1 MKKLGVIL
9 VGLTMSLGVAYSQER
24 VDSVSTSTEGSSK
37 GDTGY
42 NPLSVRPVHVSD
54 IMWKK
59 GIVRAMDLREKQNT
73 PLFSKNRELT
83 KLILEAVLKGDIT
96 PYTNDSIASK
106 LTMDDFNTNLLMPS
120 DVAPMTIEEKQIT
133 FAQDGDSSI
142 FKNSDAESYSAKDI
156 YMLQLTEDMLFDK
169 QRSRLY
175 YDILSVTLMISPD
188 HPRNTKGIEVNIA
201 SFSYKELV
209 EKVFKDNPKAIWFN
223 VQNDQ
228 QHKNLADAFD
238 LRLFSSYIIKVS
250 NPNDAR
256 LVDIYDNDQEK
267 GIRAS
272 QWAAMEILEYEHNL
286 WEF

>member
-9 VGLTMSLGVAYSQER
+9 VGLTMSLGVAYGQER
-24 VDSVSTSTEGSSK
+24 VDSVSTTTEGSSN

-42 NPLSVRPVHVSD
+42 NPLSVRPVHISD

-120 DVAPMTIEEKQIT
+120 DVAPMTQEEKEIT

-142 FKNSDAESYSAKDI
+142 FKNSDAESYTAKDI

-175 YDILSVTLMISPD
+175 YDILAVTIMISPD
-188 HPRNTKGIEVNIA
+188 HPRNTKGIEVPIA

>member
-9 VGLTMSLGVAYSQER
+9 LGLIMSTSVAYSQET
-24 VDSVSTSTEGSSK
+24 VDSASTSTAGSSNA
-37 GDTGY
+37 DTGY

-59 GIVRAMDLREKQNT
+59 GILRAMDLREKQNT
-73 PLFSKNRELT
+73 PLFARNKEIT
-83 KLILEAVLKGDIT
+83 KLILEAVAKGDLT
-96 PYTNDSIASK
+96 PYTNDS
-106 LTMDDFNTNLLMPS
+106 LTTK
-120 DVAPMTIEEKQIT
+120 MTIDEFNENLTVPAEGPVLTEEEKQIKLLE
-133 FAQDGDSSI
+133 GDSS
-142 FKNSDAESYSAKDI
+142 FLQDGGVELFGARDLYQ
-156 YMLQLTEDMLFDK
+156 LQLSEDMLFDK

-175 YDILSVTLMISPD
+175 YDILAVTVIIPSDLKKNV
-188 HPRNTKGIEVNIA
+188 RAIEFTVA

-209 EKVFKDNPKAIWFN
+209 EKVFKDNPKALWFN

-250 NPNDAR
+250 NPNDSR
-256 LVDIYDNDQEK
+256 LEDIYGGDQQK

-272 QWAAMEILEYEHNL
+272 LWAAMEILEFEHNL